1 MLPIYPSAV
10 ATKSTYPAA
19 PEYVY
24 LNSVVPTSVPSI
36 VACFSLY
43 DPIVISHEPLT
54 GILTTAP
61 VLNCAQSLL
70 VESNLPVVASI
81 TKPLTSPV
89 VP

>member
-1 MLPIYPSAV
+1 MLPRNPSAV
-10 ATKSTYPAA
+10 ATNSTYPAA

-24 LNSVVPTSVPSI
+24 LNSLLLTSVPSI

-54 GILTTAP
+54 GILTTVP

-89 VP
+89 AP